1 MRRKRVPQRVAADRL
16 DDAREAR
23 RALDN
28 PRQGIRMNVVPP
40 NHAAFG
46 VGGPIAG
53 WEYELP
59 SPFEARARVL
69 AGERMRQPCLAES
82 LLEIAPVHEAHA
94 AEMLLQQ
101 LHEVLGQ
108 HRDAVL
114 PALAVPHDDLAIREI
129 DVLDP
134 QRQAFDLP
142 KPAPYSR
149 AVISLAL
156 PVVCSS
162 SRRTSASVSTV
173 GRRTVDP
180 H

>member
-1 MRRKRVPQRVAADRL
+1 MPEQLLHGPDVVAALEQMGRKRVPQRVAADRL

-28 PRQGIRMNVVPP
+28 PRQRIRMNVVPP
-40 NHAAFG
+40 NNAAFG

-94 AEMLLQQ
+94 AEMLLQR
-101 LHEVLGQ
+101 LHQVLGQ
-108 HRDAVL
+108 H
-114 PALAVPHDDLAIREI
+114 
-129 DVLDP
+129 
-134 QRQAFDLP
+134 
-142 KPAPYSR
+142 
-149 AVISLAL
+149 
-156 PVVCSS
+156 
-162 SRRTSASVSTV
+162 
-173 GRRTVDP
+173 
-180 H
+180 